1 VSEGAIE
8 RVVTRVWGRGRRAAE
23 DTTDYRAQLLELCM
37 LVQHA
42 THVWGPSTDEPLCIH
57 PAGVDDFWRAV
68 LVLVRDGP
76 PSKDDGLY
84 RYALENLEPMAR
96 ATLLHAEAA
105 RVARVARGDLDVDLE
120 PTR

>member
-1 VSEGAIE
+1 
-8 RVVTRVWGRGRRAAE
+8 
-23 DTTDYRAQLLELCM
+23 M

-42 THVWGPSTDEPLCIH
+42 AHVWGTKTDQPLCIN
-57 PAGVDDFWRAV
+57 AAAVDYFWRAV
-68 LVLVRDGP
+68 LGLVQDGP

-105 RVARVARGDLDVDLE
+105 RAARVARDESDVDLE

>member
-1 VSEGAIE
+1 MCLI
-8 RVVTRVWGRGRRAAE
+8 R
-23 DTTDYRAQLLELCM
+23 
-37 LVQHA
+37 
-42 THVWGPSTDEPLCIH
+42 
-57 PAGVDDFWRAV
+57 DFWRAV
-68 LVLVRDGP
+68 LGLVQDGP

-105 RVARVARGDLDVDLE
+105 RAARATKGELDVDLE

>member
-1 VSEGAIE
+1 
-8 RVVTRVWGRGRRAAE
+8 
-23 DTTDYRAQLLELCM
+23 M

-42 THVWGPSTDEPLCIH
+42 TSVWGPSTDEPLSIN
-57 PAGVDDFWRAV
+57 PTGVDFFWRAV

-76 PSKDDGLY
+76 PSTDDSLY
-84 RYALENLEPMAR
+84 RYALENLKPMAR

-105 RVARVARGDLDVDLE
+105 RAARAARGELDVDLE